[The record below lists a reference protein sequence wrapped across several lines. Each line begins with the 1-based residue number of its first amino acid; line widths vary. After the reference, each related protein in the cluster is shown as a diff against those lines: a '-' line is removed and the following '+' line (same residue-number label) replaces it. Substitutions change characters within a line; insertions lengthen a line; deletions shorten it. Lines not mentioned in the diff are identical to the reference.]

1 MCEPFVDGSLLISGR
16 ILKKKLPLYIVYVLN
31 LDGASS
37 NVHVHRPA

>member
-1 MCEPFVDGSLLISGR
+1 MCEPFVDGSLLIARR
-16 ILKKKLPLYIVYVLN
+16 ILKKLPVYIVYVLN